1 MLDTVDEALCA
12 LVGALNLEQKVRLLT
27 GADIWSTVAEPA
39 IGLRSMVLSDGPSG
53 VRGPTWD
60 ERDPSLDLPSATA
73 LAATWD
79 LDLARRYGAASASE
93 ARRKGVDVVLGPT
106 INLQRSPLGGRH
118 FEAYSEDPLLTG
130 ELAAAYVRA
139 VQEHGIA
146 ATPKH
151 YVANDFETE
160 RYTADVELDTR
171 ALRELYLAPF
181 EAAVRA
187 GAWLVMSAYNSVRGI
202 TMSENPLLTT
212 PLRTEWNFDGVVVSD
227 WMAVRSTE
235 AAAKADQDLVMPG
248 PVGPWDAKLVAAVRS
263 GAVPEAV
270 IDAKA
275 LRLLRLAQRVG
286 ALDLSDSAL
295 YDDGFDTA
303 AVATHGGVA
312 VRNVPVVEPDPVPDG
327 RAEADVSEREGRELA
342 REVAAAGMVLL
353 RNRGELPWPSSGP
366 GSLAVIGEAAIWPR
380 TQGGG
385 SATVVPA
392 EVISPVDGLRAALPD
407 ASIAVH
413 PGVPVQTGIHALPLA
428 SMTDPQTGE
437 PGLRARFLNADG
449 GELLSEQRRAAQ
461 LVYLGT
467 VPAGA
472 ATLEL
477 STVYRPGPD
486 EPAAV
491 RLGVAGVGRIR
502 MEIDGAAVI
511 DTVLGGSG
519 DALGA
524 ALLTPDVAAVPVAA
538 DGDRPIS
545 ITVRQQLENDGAG
558 LGLVAITVGT
568 EAAHTDPAD
577 AIADAAALA
586 GAADAAVVVVGTSS
600 QTESEGFDR
609 GTLALPGAQDD
620 LVRAVTRANPRTVVV
635 VNSGGPVLLP
645 WRDEVPAVLLTWFG
659 GQESGHALA
668 DVLLGRA
675 EPGGR
680 LPTTWPAAEADVPVL
695 STTPENGVLRYA
707 EGIHIGYRAW
717 LRAGVTPAYPFGHGL
732 GYSTWELADLAV
744 SAPEPDGTVAVT
756 LTARNTGARAG
767 KQVVQVYLSRPDSAV
782 ERPVRW
788 LAGFA
793 TVFAEAG
800 RSVSVRITLSPRVF
814 EHWDGGWRTEP
825 GAFTVH
831 AGTSVVELPLRAST
845 VVGAGG

>member
-1 MLDTVDEALCA
+1 MLDTVDEALRA
-12 LVGALNLEQKVRLLT
+12 LVGALTLEQKVRLLT
-27 GADIWSTVAEPA
+27 GADLWSTVAEPA

-53 VRGPTWD
+53 VRGPVWD
-60 ERDPSLDLPSATA
+60 ERDPSLNLPSATA

-79 LDLARRYGAASASE
+79 LDLARRYGAVSASE
-93 ARRKGVDVVLGPT
+93 AKRKGVDVVLGPT

-139 VQEHGIA
+139 VQEHRVA

-160 RYTADVELDTR
+160 RYTADVELDDR
-171 ALRELYLAPF
+171 ALHELYLAPF

-212 PLRTEWNFDGVVVSD
+212 PLRTSWDFDGVTVSD

-248 PVGPWDAKLVAAVRS
+248 PVGPWGERLVAAVRS
-263 GAVPEAV
+263 GAVPEAA
-270 IDAKA
+270 IDVKV

-295 YDDGFDTA
+295 RDNGFDTA
-303 AVATHGGVA
+303 AVASHGGVA
-312 VRNVPVVEPDPVPDG
+312 VRNVPAREPVPIPDG
-327 RAEADVSEREGRELA
+327 SQDADVSDYEGRELA
-342 REVAAAGMVLL
+342 REVAAAGTVLL
-353 RNRGELPWPSSGP
+353 RNSGELPWPSSGP
-366 GSLAVIGEAAIWPR
+366 GSIAVIGEAAIRPR

-392 EVISPVDGLRAALPD
+392 EVVSLVDGLRAALPD
-407 ASIAVH
+407 ATVTVH
-413 PGVPVQTGIHALPLA
+413 PGVPVQTGIHALPRG

-437 PGLRARFLNADG
+437 PGLRARFLDADG
-449 GELLSEQRRAAQ
+449 GELLSEQRYAAQ

-486 EPAAV
+486 APATV
-491 RLGVAGVGRIR
+491 RLGVAGVGRIH
-502 MEIDGAAVI
+502 MEIEGDTVI
-511 DTVLGGSG
+511 DTVLGGG
-519 DALGA
+519 GEMLGA
-524 ALLTPDVAAVPVAA
+524 ALFAPDVAAVSVAVDRERPV
-538 DGDRPIS
+538 S
-545 ITVRQQLENDGAG
+545 VVVRLRLENDAAAA
-558 LGLVAITVGT
+558 GLVAITLGT
-568 EAAHTDPAD
+568 EAAHTDPAG
-577 AIADAAALA
+577 AVAEAAALA
-586 GAADAAVVVVGTSS
+586 GTADTAVVVVGTGS
-600 QTESEGFDR
+600 QTESEGYDR
-609 GTLALPGAQDD
+609 TTLALPGAQDE
-620 LVRAVTRANPRTVVV
+620 LVRAVARANPRTVVV

-645 WRDEVPAVLLTWFG
+645 WRDEVSAVLLTWFG

-668 DVLLGRA
+668 DVLLGRT

-680 LPTTWPAAEADVPVL
+680 LPTTWPATEADVPVL
-695 STTPENGVLRYA
+695 STTPEDGVLRYR

-744 SAPEPDGTVAVT
+744 SAPEQDGTVEVT

-767 KQVVQVYLSRPDSAV
+767 KQVVQVYLSRPDSAI

-793 TVFAEAG
+793 AVSASAG
-800 RSVSVRITLSPRVF
+800 ESVPVRIDLPPRVF
-814 EHWDGGWRTEP
+814 AHWDGGWRTEP
-825 GAFTVH
+825 GAFAVH
-831 AGTSVVELPLRAST
+831 AGTSVVDLPLRGSA

>member
-1 MLDTVDEALCA
+1 MLDTVDEALRA
-12 LVGALNLEQKVRLLT
+12 LVGALHLEQKVRLLT

-39 IGLRSMVLSDGPSG
+39 IGLRSMMLSDGPSG
-53 VRGPTWD
+53 VRGPVWD
-60 ERDPSLDLPSATA
+60 ERDPSLNLPSATA

-79 LDLARRYGAASASE
+79 LGLARRYGAASAAE
-93 ARRKGVDVVLGPT
+93 AKRKGVDVVLGPT
-106 INLQRSPLGGRH
+106 INLHRSPLGGRH

-130 ELAAAYVRA
+130 ELAAAYVRS

-160 RYTADVELDTR
+160 RYTADVELDDR

-187 GAWLVMSAYNSVRGI
+187 GAWLVMSAYNSVRGV

-212 PLRTEWNFDGVVVSD
+212 PLRTEWGFDGLVVSD
-227 WMAVRSTE
+227 WVAVRSTE
-235 AAAKADQDLVMPG
+235 ASANADQDLVMPG
-248 PVGPWDAKLVAAVRS
+248 PVGPWGPQLVTAVRA
-263 GAVPEAV
+263 GAVPEAA
-270 IDAKA
+270 IDAKV

-286 ALDLSDSAL
+286 ALDLSDTAL
-295 YDDGFDTA
+295 RDNGFDTA
-303 AVATHGGVA
+303 AIASHGHVAM
-312 VRNVPVVEPDPVPDG
+312 REPIAPEPETNG
-327 RAEADVSEREGRELA
+327 KAEADISDREGRELA

-353 RNRGELPWPSSGP
+353 RNSGELPWPSSGP
-366 GSLAVIGEAAIWPR
+366 GSIAVIGEAAIWPR

-392 EVISPVDGLRAALPD
+392 ETISPVDGLRAALPD
-407 ASIAVH
+407 ASITVH
-413 PGVPVQTGIHALPLA
+413 PGVPVQTGIHPLPLT
-428 SMTDPQTGE
+428 SMTDPRTRE
-437 PGLRARFLNADG
+437 PGLRARFLDADG
-449 GELLSEQRRAAQ
+449 NELLSELRRAAQ

-477 STVYRPGPD
+477 STEYRPGAD
-486 EPAAV
+486 EAAAA

-524 ALLTPDVAAVPVAA
+524 ALLTPDVASVPVAA
-538 DGDRPIS
+538 DGAGPIS
-545 ITVRQQLENDGAG
+545 ITVRQHLENDGAA

-609 GTLALPGAQDD
+609 TTLALPGAQDD
-620 LVRAVTRANPRTVVV
+620 LVRAVAAANPRTVVV

-645 WRDEVPAVLLTWFG
+645 WRDEVSALLLTWFG
-659 GQESGHALA
+659 GQEIGHALA

-695 STTPENGVLRYA
+695 STTPVDGVLRYT

-732 GYSTWELADLAV
+732 GYTTWELADLAV
-744 SAPEPDGTVAVT
+744 SAPAADGSVEVS
-756 LTARNTGARAG
+756 LTARNTGAWAG
-767 KQVVQVYLSRPDSAV
+767 KQVVQVYLSRPDSV
-782 ERPVRW
+782 IERPVRW

-800 RSVSVRITLSPRVF
+800 ASVPVRITLPRRAF
-814 EHWDGGWRTEP
+814 EHWDGGWRIEP
-825 GAFTVH
+825 GEFTVS
-831 AGTSVVELPLRAST
+831 AGTSVVELPLSASA